1 MRTNQGLKIRKVW
14 AGPPSIGYPIG
25 ELNTLFKDP
34 VKSPD
39 AQAGTD
45 RVLLILKAK
54 IPHAG
59 VEPTACA

>member
-1 MRTNQGLKIRKVW
+1 MGVARSLHEKQVVLWGT
-14 AGPPSIGYPIG
+14 IGK
-25 ELNTLFKDP
+25 LNTLFKGP

-45 RVLLILKAK
+45 RVLLILKVK
-54 IPHAG
+54 VPYNG